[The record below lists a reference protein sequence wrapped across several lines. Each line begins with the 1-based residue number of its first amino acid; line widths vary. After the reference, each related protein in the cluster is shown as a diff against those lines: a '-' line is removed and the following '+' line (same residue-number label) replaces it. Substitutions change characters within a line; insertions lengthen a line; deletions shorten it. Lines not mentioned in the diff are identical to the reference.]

1 MIKGAF
7 LREKVQAYP
16 FYGETFARAKTEF
29 LLAMCCLPLASLAQV
44 QTVIPLASE
53 PHHHLALHNE
63 YVNVYEVEVAPHDS
77 VQLHRHDFDA
87 ISIMM
92 SNSEVVVRAPG
103 KPDVGQKLFEGQVRL
118 QSSGYVHSTSIEGD
132 TMYRNVTV
140 ELLFRQQ
147 GGRNLCA
154 KVIATQGLNCP
165 SERAATPNSTPM
177 EQPQYETDQTSVTLI
192 RVLAHQSVTAGN
204 TGRAELIVSLDD
216 ASVATVGQAGPGNP
230 LRRGGITWAA
240 IGHAALVFKN
250 NSDKEARLISFRFK
264 PQGSVETTPAPGK

>member
-1 MIKGAF
+1 MIKSAF
-7 LREKVQAYP
+7 LRKKVQACS
-16 FYGETFARAKTEF
+16 FHGETLTIAKTEF
-29 LLAMCCLPLASLAQV
+29 LLAMCCLPLATFAQI

-92 SNSEVVVRAPG
+92 SSSEVVVRVPG
-103 KPDVGQKLFEGQVRL
+103 KPDAGQKLSEGQVRL
-118 QSSGYVHSTSIEGD
+118 QSSGYVHSTSVEGD
-132 TMYRNVTV
+132 TTYRNVTV

-154 KVIATQGLNCP
+154 KVIATQVLNCP
-165 SERAATPNSTPM
+165 SERATTPNATHM

-192 RVLAHQSVTAGN
+192 RVLPHQSVTAGN
-204 TGRAELIVSLDD
+204 TGRPELIVSLDD
-216 ASVATVGQAGPGNP
+216 ASVATLGEAGPGNP
-230 LRRGGITWAA
+230 LRRGGITWTA
-240 IGHAALVFKN
+240 IGQAAPVFKN

-264 PQGSVETTPAPGK
+264 PQGSAETTPAPGK

>member
-1 MIKGAF
+1 
-7 LREKVQAYP
+7 LQTSS
-16 FYGETFARAKTEF
+16 FYGSTFVKPKTE
-29 LLAMCCLPLASLAQV
+29 LLLTMSYLPLAIFAQMP
-44 QTVIPLASE
+44 TVIPLASE

-77 VQLHRHDFDA
+77 VQLHRHECDA

-92 SNSEVVVRAPG
+92 SNSEVIVRAPG
-103 KPDVGQKLFEGQVRL
+103 KPDVRQTLSEGQVRL

-132 TMYRNVTV
+132 TPYRNVTV

-165 SERAATPNSTPM
+165 GERASPSRSSHL
-177 EQPQYETDQTSVTLI
+177 EQPQFETDQTSMTLI
-192 RVLAHQSVTAGN
+192 RVLPHQNVAIGN

-216 ASVATVGQAGPGNP
+216 ASVTTVGETGPGNT
-230 LRRGGITWAA
+230 LRPGDLKWIA
-240 IGHAALVFKN
+240 IGQAAYVFKN
-250 NSDKEARLISFRFK
+250 NGDKEARLMSFRLK
-264 PQGSVETTPAPGK
+264 PQGSVETTPAPRK